1 MLNVIKVLIK
11 KGYNFPRKCRFH
23 FYVHFNRLYF
33 KACGAHIGKNFKIFN
48 SVYLFMYDR
57 SYLSIGDNFL
67 LQGGEGFNILSR
79 NIKAGLKINKGAS
92 LIIGDNVGISS
103 TCIWALKSIIIGN
116 NVKIGADCILL
127 DSDCHRL
134 NYLDRRSENDDRVN
148 KKDKEIVI
156 EDDVLIGARCIIL
169 KGVHIGARSV
179 IGAGSVVAKDIP
191 SDCIAAGNPCKV
203 IKRLD

>member
-1 MLNVIKVLIK
+1 MKGVLFDNVCQLLMKLRIWFYVQCNRIMFVLNGVKV
-11 KGYNFPRKCRFH
+11 GYNFRI
-23 FYVHFNRLYF
+23 YN
-33 KACGAHIGKNFKIFN
+33 A
-48 SVYLFMYDR
+48 LFLKTFDSSR
-57 SYLSIGDNFL
+57 IIIGDNFL
-67 LQGGEGFNILSR
+67 FTSGGAYNPLSR
-79 NIKAGLKINKGAS
+79 NIKGCIRVNKDAS
-92 LIIGDNVGISS
+92 LIIGSNVGISS
-103 TCIWALKSIIIGN
+103 ACIWVHKSIYIGN
-116 NVKIGADCILL
+116 NVKIGGDCILI
-127 DSDCHRL
+127 DSDCHSL
-134 NYLDRRSENDDRVN
+134 NYLDRRDDNSDKVN